1 MTSDT
6 QIWGIIKKEYRAEAD
21 VFNRLT
27 NRNEILNQTVII
39 SVGNTLTLQIL
50 KGKK

>member
-6 QIWGIIKKEYRAEAD
+6 QRGILKKEYRTD
-21 VFNRLT
+21 VFHVFNRLT

-50 KGKK
+50 KGKE